1 MILIGEKLNSSIPK
15 TMEAFS
21 AHDEAAV
28 IGLIQAQADAG
39 AEYLDVNTAI
49 CGGEELAAM
58 LWVVALIREHS
69 SCGIMID
76 TADPAVMAQA
86 VQAAAGTPLILNS
99 ATLTDR
105 FDEVTALAH
114 SSGAS
119 VVGLPIDG
127 EMPHT
132 LEEKCEKLAALV
144 EKLRKAGLPDERI
157 YADVLIEMLATDGAS
172 AKNAVGAVQFMAQN
186 YPDVRTTCG
195 LSNISFGLPRRSLI
209 NSAFLSAA
217 MMAGLS
223 SAILDPVSPAMQD
236 ALAAAKVSRDRTTT
250 AWTTS
255 PTSAAE
261 NCNKEESI

>member
-21 AHDEAAV
+21 AHDVAAV

-86 VQAAAGTPLILNS
+86 VQAAAGTPLVLNS

-105 FDEVTALAH
+105 FDEVTALATFLKNDDAPCEAAACA
-114 SSGAS
+114 GA
-119 VVGLPIDG
+119 
-127 EMPHT
+127 
-132 LEEKCEKLAALV
+132 
-144 EKLRKAGLPDERI
+144 
-157 YADVLIEMLATDGAS
+157 
-172 AKNAVGAVQFMAQN
+172 
-186 YPDVRTTCG
+186 
-195 LSNISFGLPRRSLI
+195 
-209 NSAFLSAA
+209 
-217 MMAGLS
+217 MAGCC
-223 SAILDPVSPAMQD
+223 A
-236 ALAAAKVSRDRTTT
+236 
-250 AWTTS
+250 
-255 PTSAAE
+255 
-261 NCNKEESI
+261 

>member
-86 VQAAAGTPLILNS
+86 VQAAAGTPLVLNS

-157 YADVLIEMLATDGAS
+157 YADVLIETLATDGAS
-172 AKNAVGAVQFMAQN
+172 AKNAVGAVQFMVQN

-236 ALAAAKVSRDRTTT
+236 ALAAAKVVAGQDDYCMDYITHIRGG
-250 AWTTS
+250 
-255 PTSAAE
+255 E
-261 NCNKEESI
+261 L

>member
-144 EKLRKAGLPDERI
+144 EKLRKAGLP
-157 YADVLIEMLATDGAS
+157 TSAS
-172 AKNAVGAVQFMAQN
+172 MRTCSSRRWPPTARARRTRWARSSSWR
-186 YPDVRTTCG
+186 RTTRTSGRPCG

-236 ALAAAKVSRDRTTT
+236 ALAAAKVVAGQDDYCMDYITHIRGG
-250 AWTTS
+250 
-255 PTSAAE
+255 E
-261 NCNKEESI
+261 L

>member
-157 YADVLIEMLATDGAS
+157 YADVLIETLATDGAS

-223 SAILDPVSPAMQD
+223 SAILDPGSPAMQA
-236 ALAAAKVSRDRTTT
+236 ALAAAKVVAGQDDYCMDYITHIRGG
-250 AWTTS
+250 
-255 PTSAAE
+255 E
-261 NCNKEESI
+261 L

>member
-1 MILIGEKLNSSIPK
+1 
-15 TMEAFS
+15 
-21 AHDEAAV
+21 
-28 IGLIQAQADAG
+28 
-39 AEYLDVNTAI
+39 
-49 CGGEELAAM
+49 M
-58 LWVVALIREHS
+58 LWVISLIREHS

-157 YADVLIEMLATDGAS
+157 YADVLIETLATDGAS

-236 ALAAAKVSRDRTTT
+236 ALAAAKVVAGQDDYCMDYITHIRGG
-250 AWTTS
+250 
-255 PTSAAE
+255 E
-261 NCNKEESI
+261 L

>member
-144 EKLRKAGLPDERI
+144 EKLR
-157 YADVLIEMLATDGAS
+157 
-172 AKNAVGAVQFMAQN
+172 
-186 YPDVRTTCG
+186 
-195 LSNISFGLPRRSLI
+195 
-209 NSAFLSAA
+209 
-217 MMAGLS
+217 
-223 SAILDPVSPAMQD
+223 
-236 ALAAAKVSRDRTTT
+236 
-250 AWTTS
+250 
-255 PTSAAE
+255 
-261 NCNKEESI
+261 

>member
-86 VQAAAGTPLILNS
+86 VQAAAGTPLLLNS
-99 ATLTDR
+99 APLTDR

-157 YADVLIEMLATDGAS
+157 YADVLIETLATDGAS
-172 AKNAVGAVQFMAQN
+172 AKNAVGAVQFMVQN

-236 ALAAAKVSRDRTTT
+236 ALAAAKVVAGQDDYCMDYITHIRGG
-250 AWTTS
+250 
-255 PTSAAE
+255 E
-261 NCNKEESI
+261 L

>member
-58 LWVVALIREHS
+58 LWAVALIREHS

-157 YADVLIEMLATDGAS
+157 YADVLIETLATDGAS

-223 SAILDPVSPAMQD
+223 SAILDPASPAMQD
-236 ALAAAKVSRDRTTT
+236 ALAAAKVVAGQDDYCMDYITHIRGG
-250 AWTTS
+250 
-255 PTSAAE
+255 E
-261 NCNKEESI
+261 L

>member
-157 YADVLIEMLATDGAS
+157 YADVLIETLATDGAS

-223 SAILDPVSPAMQD
+223 SAILYPRWPPRRW
-236 ALAAAKVSRDRTTT
+236 SRDRTTT

>member
-15 TMEAFS
+15 TLEAFS
-21 AHDEAAV
+21 AHDEATV
-28 IGLIQAQADAG
+28 VELIRRQEDAG

-49 CGGEELAAM
+49 HGGEELATM
-58 LWVVALIREHS
+58 LWVISLVREHS

-105 FDEVTALAH
+105 FDEVTGLAH
-114 SSGAS
+114 FSSAA

-132 LEEKCEKLAALV
+132 LEEKCDKLSALV
-144 EKLRKAGLPDERI
+144 EKLRKAGIPDERI
-157 YADVLIEMLATDGAS
+157 YADVLIETLATDGES
-172 AKNAVGAVQFMAQN
+172 AKNAVGAIGFMTQN
-186 YPDVRTTCG
+186 FPEVKTTCG
-195 LSNISFGLPRRSLI
+195 LSNISFGLPRRALI

-217 MMAGLS
+217 IMAGLS
-223 SAILDPVSPAMQD
+223 SAILDPSNPAMQD
-236 ALAAAKVSRDRTTT
+236 ALAAAKVVAGQDDYCMDYITHIRGG
-250 AWTTS
+250 
-255 PTSAAE
+255 E
-261 NCNKEESI
+261 L

>member
-114 SSGAS
+114 LSGAS

-157 YADVLIEMLATDGAS
+157 YADVLIETLATDGAS

-236 ALAAAKVSRDRTTT
+236 ALAAAKVVAGQDDYCMDYITHIRSG
-250 AWTTS
+250 
-255 PTSAAE
+255 E
-261 NCNKEESI
+261 L

>member
-28 IGLIQAQADAG
+28 IGLIQAAGGRGRGISRRQHGDLRRGGARGDALGGRAHPG
-39 AEYLDVNTAI
+39 ALLLRHHDRH
-49 CGGEELAAM
+49 GGP
-58 LWVVALIREHS
+58 
-69 SCGIMID
+69 GGD
-76 TADPAVMAQA
+76 GQA

-144 EKLRKAGLPDERI
+144 EKLRKAGLPDRAHLCGRAHRDAGHRRRECEERGGRGP
-157 YADVLIEMLATDGAS
+157 VHGAELPGRQDDPAGFQTSRS
-172 AKNAVGAVQFMAQN
+172 ACPGVPSSTA
-186 YPDVRTTCG
+186 P
-195 LSNISFGLPRRSLI
+195 SSRR
-209 NSAFLSAA
+209 
-217 MMAGLS
+217 
-223 SAILDPVSPAMQD
+223 
-236 ALAAAKVSRDRTTT
+236 R
-250 AWTTS
+250 
-255 PTSAAE
+255 
-261 NCNKEESI
+261 

>member
-157 YADVLIEMLATDGAS
+157 YADVLIETLAIRRREREERGGRGP
-172 AKNAVGAVQFMAQN
+172 VMVQN
-186 YPDVRTTCG
+186 YPDVRTT
-195 LSNISFGLPRRSLI
+195 LRAFKHLVRPPRRSFL

-223 SAILDPVSPAMQD
+223 SAILDPVMPAMQD
-236 ALAAAKVSRDRTTT
+236 ALAAAKVVAGQDDYCMDYITHIRGG
-250 AWTTS
+250 
-255 PTSAAE
+255 E
-261 NCNKEESI
+261 L

>member
-132 LEEKCEKLAALV
+132 LEEKCEKL
-144 EKLRKAGLPDERI
+144 RKAGLPDERI
-157 YADVLIEMLATDGAS
+157 YADVLIETLATDGAS

-236 ALAAAKVSRDRTTT
+236 ALAAAKVVAGQDDYCMDYITHIRGG
-250 AWTTS
+250 
-255 PTSAAE
+255 E
-261 NCNKEESI
+261 L